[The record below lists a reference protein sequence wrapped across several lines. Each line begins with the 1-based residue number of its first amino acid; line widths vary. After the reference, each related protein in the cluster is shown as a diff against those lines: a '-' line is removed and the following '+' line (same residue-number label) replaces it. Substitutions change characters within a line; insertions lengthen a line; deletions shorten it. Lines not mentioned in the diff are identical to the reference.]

1 MQIVSET
8 SPLIILKKS
17 GAIRIMEKLFDEVII
32 SRLNE
37 NLRRDKGCPQMNLW
51 ISLSEASLET
61 NKTTLN
67 GW

>member
-37 NLRRDKGCPQMNLW
+37 NLRRDMGCPQMNLW